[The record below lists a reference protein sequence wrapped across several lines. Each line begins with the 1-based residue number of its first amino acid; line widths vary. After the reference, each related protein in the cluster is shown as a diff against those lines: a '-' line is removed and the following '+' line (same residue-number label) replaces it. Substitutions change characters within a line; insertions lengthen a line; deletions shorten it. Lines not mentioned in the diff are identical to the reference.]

1 MKNQL
6 VTYFILFC
14 CVFAWGSNFIF
25 GAILVNVFAPS
36 VIAFIRLIFIV
47 LFLWSITFR
56 DVRNYRLSKKGF
68 LILVIG
74 GLIGITLNQWSFYA
88 SLQYSEPVKAA
99 LILAL
104 SPIMTAILSVVFF
117 KERKKK
123 VFWFGSLAA
132 LLGVWL
138 VITNGSFVTI
148 HFGKGE
154 LLITL
159 TMLSFSIFL
168 IFVQQL
174 SKSMP
179 PGVITFYSNI
189 FGLIGLL
196 PFVQWKYMEQA
207 LTVPLSY
214 WLLLIVTAIIMH
226 GLCTYL
232 WNNSI
237 QKVGASNASL
247 LMNLEPFIAMI
258 VGLIVLG
265 TPIDLFQL
273 LGGIVIVCGVTI
285 SLRTK
290 KLSSKN

>member
-6 VTYFILFC
+6 FTYFILFC

-47 LFLWSITFR
+47 LFLWSITYR
-56 DVRNYRLSKKGF
+56 EVRNYRLSKKGL
-68 LILVIG
+68 LILVVA

-179 PGVITFYSNI
+179 TGVITFYSNI

-207 LTVPLSY
+207 LTVSLSY

-247 LMNLEPFIAMI
+247 LMNLEPFIAMV

-265 TPIDLFQL
+265 TPIEIVQL

-290 KLSSKN
+290 KTLL

>member
-1 MKNQL
+1 MKKQL

-56 DVRNYRLSKKGF
+56 DVRNYRLSKKDF
-68 LILVIG
+68 LILVIA

-247 LMNLEPFIAMI
+247 LMNLEPFIAMV

-290 KLSSKN
+290 KILL

>member
-6 VTYFILFC
+6 FTYFILFC

-47 LFLWSITFR
+47 LFLWSITYR
-56 DVRNYRLSKKGF
+56 EVRNYRLSKKGL
-68 LILVIG
+68 LILVVA

-207 LTVPLSY
+207 LTVSLSY

-247 LMNLEPFIAMI
+247 LMNLEPFIAMV

-265 TPIDLFQL
+265 TPIEIVQL

-290 KLSSKN
+290 KTLL

>member
-6 VTYFILFC
+6 FTYFILFC

-47 LFLWSITFR
+47 LFLWSITYR
-56 DVRNYRLSKKGF
+56 EVRNYRLSKKGL
-68 LILVIG
+68 LILVVA

-207 LTVPLSY
+207 LTVSLSY

-237 QKVGASNASL
+237 QKVGASDASL
-247 LMNLEPFIAMI
+247 LMNLEPFIAMV

-265 TPIDLFQL
+265 TPIEIVQL

-290 KLSSKN
+290 KTLL

>member
-47 LFLWSITFR
+47 LFLWSITYR
-56 DVRNYRLSKKGF
+56 EVRNYRLSKKGL
-68 LILVIG
+68 LILVVA

-104 SPIMTAILSVVFF
+104 SPIMTAILSVAFF

-207 LTVPLSY
+207 LTVSLSY

-247 LMNLEPFIAMI
+247 LMNLEPFIAMV

-265 TPIDLFQL
+265 TPIEIVQL

-290 KLSSKN
+290 KTLL